1 MSNNLSALKLTKGK
15 CVYRISYTTFTYFFS
30 PSSKR
35 KGSNDS
41 GAFIFDFKTHKFK
54 ERRAVF
60 FPFSAS
66 LVHNFVKYVMYFS
79 PTLLQLQQILRT
91 RSPMPKSVPECITLS
106 LPANF
111 EERALSSSANAED
124 FRLNFRFF
132 SLFSPVSF
140 SFFRF
145 LIFF

>member
-1 MSNNLSALKLTKGK
+1 MFTEYLIQPSLTFFLRLAKGK
-15 CVYRISYTTFTYFFS
+15 AQMTRVHSFLILKHTNLRNEEQ
-30 PSSKR
+30 PSSL
-35 KGSNDS
+35 S
-41 GAFIFDFKTHKFK
+41 
-54 ERRAVF
+54 V
-60 FPFSAS
+60 AS
-66 LVHNFVKYVMYFS
+66 LVHNFVKHVMYIS

-91 RSPMPKSVPECITLS
+91 RSPMPKSFPECITLS

-111 EERALSSSANAED
+111 EERALSSSSNAED

-140 SFFRF
+140 FFFRF